1 MEDLT
6 EAVGTFDTSEQL
18 EAAIDALERAGWD
31 RADLSVLAQKDLV
44 LPPAGPTV
52 ADAAKAADD
61 ADASRSPVVPDV
73 DIRQGRT
80 LAASMA
86 GVIAAFAATGATVV
100 TGGGALAAVV
110 GAAAAGGGATAL
122 VHALG
127 RMIGENHD
135 SFLQEQIDRGGILL
149 WVRMR
154 KPGQETRAQ
163 EILRQH
169 GGQNVHIHDLS
180 ASNRPKPSLIAGVAA
195 ARR

>member
-6 EAVGTFDTSEQL
+6 EAVGTFDTTEQL

-31 RADLSVLAQKDLV
+31 RADLSVLAQKDIV
-44 LPPAGPTV
+44 LPPAGPTMH
-52 ADAAKAADD
+52 DAQQAADD
-61 ADASRSPVVPDV
+61 ASAPRSPIVPDV

-86 GVIAAFAATGATVV
+86 GVIAAFVATGATVV

-127 RMIGENHD
+127 RMIGDNHE
-135 SFLQEQIDRGGILL
+135 SFLHDQINQGGILL
-149 WVRMR
+149 WVRLK
-154 KPGQETRAQ
+154 KPGQEALAQ
-163 EILRQH
+163 DILRQH
-169 GGQNVHIHDLS
+169 GAQNVHIHDLV
-180 ASNRPKPSLIAGVAA
+180 G
-195 ARR
+195 